1 MANLTDQLNI
11 RVDHQLK
18 IGAENVLNELG
29 IKTADA
35 IRMFLTQVYL
45 TKSFPIELKIPN
57 KKTIEAISAGER
69 GETTKT
75 NIIDLKNMFESL

>member
-1 MANLTDQLNI
+1 MSNLTDQLNI
-11 RVDHQLK
+11 RVDHDLK
-18 IGAENVLNELG
+18 IGAERVLNELG

-35 IRMFLTQVYL
+35 IRMFLTQIYL

-57 KKTIEAISAGER
+57 KTTIQAIEDGDK

-75 NIIDLKNMFESL
+75 NLSGLKSMFESL